1 MAPAPVPAEMK
12 RRGREAVGQI
22 LPILQELALPRTLV
36 STTTGRGAFGAWF
49 KVGFGDLPVDLPVMR
64 AEWEKITSIEEAEAV
79 MYTFGQYVADAEKE
93 AEARG
98 EAWGEVRGET
108 RGKKEV
114 ILAFIRK
121 VWGDAEAER
130 VVPFLN
136 AAELNDLPDI
146 SDLVDDQTAGRPPRL
161 GPTGL
166 VKPRT

>member
-1 MAPAPVPAEMK
+1 M
-12 RRGREAVGQI
+12 GQI

-98 EAWGEVRGET
+98 EARGEAWGEARGEARGEVRGET